1 MLLLLYTYWTPL
13 LTLELYLVALPW
25 LAWMCVCFEVPSYLG
40 WCLTLAYIPG
50 TLPWCHPS
58 QWCLTLGPCIS
69 SPGGVKA
76 SEPASSPPTL
86 SWYLVS
92 IYSLNEAGQCGHFWA

>member
-76 SEPASSPPTL
+76 SEPAFWQRTVNHHHRL
-86 SWYLVS
+86 QRYLG
-92 IYSLNEAGQCGHFWA
+92 ILYQYIR